1 MGYII
6 LFFLAG
12 PVILGVGNL
21 VIGPIFNK
29 QTPFR
34 VQVRSFVVGSMIYL
48 ILATIGY
55 FYYYKVTLTR
65 KPPYLIKWTTI
76 CM

>member
-48 ILATIGY
+48 ILATIG
-55 FYYYKVTLTR
+55 
-65 KPPYLIKWTTI
+65 
-76 CM
+76 

>member
-1 MGYII
+1 MMGYII

-48 ILATIGY
+48 ILNNWLFFTI
-55 FYYYKVTLTR
+55 YKL
-65 KPPYLIKWTTI
+65 KL
-76 CM
+76 

>member
-1 MGYII
+1 MMGYII

-29 QTPFR
+29 QTPFLR
-34 VQVRSFVVGSMIYL
+34 ASKIFCCWFNDLLNTRNNWLFF
-48 ILATIGY
+48 TI
-55 FYYYKVTLTR
+55 TR
-65 KPPYLIKWTTI
+65 
-76 CM
+76 

>member
-1 MGYII
+1 MMGYII

-48 ILATIGY
+48 ILAIIGY
-55 FYYYKVTLTR
+55 FLLLQGK
-65 KPPYLIKWTTI
+65 I
-76 CM
+76 

>member
-1 MGYII
+1 MMGYII

-34 VQVRSFVVGSMIYL
+34 VQVKIFCCWFNDL
-48 ILATIGY
+48 LN
-55 FYYYKVTLTR
+55 TR
-65 KPPYLIKWTTI
+65 NNWLFLLLQGKL
-76 CM
+76 